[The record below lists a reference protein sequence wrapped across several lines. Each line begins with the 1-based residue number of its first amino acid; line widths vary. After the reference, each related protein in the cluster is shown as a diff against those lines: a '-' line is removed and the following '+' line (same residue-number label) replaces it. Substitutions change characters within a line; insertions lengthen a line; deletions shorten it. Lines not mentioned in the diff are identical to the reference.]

1 MSSWF
6 ISGRPSLTAYRAWS
20 ITAAL
25 ISGCVATRS
34 APASAQWISSGY
46 GAVTTDES
54 NVWIARDAASSSA
67 RRIRRP
73 RRRRPRCRRRSLQ
86 SPRPLR
92 PPRPHR
98 RRQPHRRPLRPS
110 RRRPPRRRQGRALRR
125 RDRRPHRVR
134 PRRLDGLG
142 RRSEYKHCDGGHR
155 SAQMWRS
162 ILEAPPRRTICRP
175 CRGAFAAR
183 RPVVRSRLRAA
194 AAAGSSRA
202 IMWSP
207 LRLRFSRAEAPA
219 CRRMRA
225 QSRRS
230 PPTLPLR
237 WVMSSARPS
246 T

>member
-1 MSSWF
+1 M
-6 ISGRPSLTAYRAWS
+6 T
-20 ITAAL
+20 
-25 ISGCVATRS
+25 SGCVATRS

-54 NVWIARDAASSSA
+54 NGWIARDAASSSA

-110 RRRPPRRRQGRALRR
+110 RRRPTRRRQRSRSPPPRPPASPRPPSPPRWSRPSVRIQTLRR
-125 RDRRPHRVR
+125 WSSSS
-134 PRRLDGLG
+134 G
-142 RRSEYKHCDGGHR
+142 
-155 SAQMWRS
+155 QMWRS

-183 RPVVRSRLRAA
+183 RPAVRSRMRAA

-230 PPTLPLR
+230 RPTLPLR